1 MSKRLEDLSCN
12 RASPACISFPSS
24 ESLLIQSSKM
34 IWSSG
39 YVRSTALLPETTS
52 KTTIPKLKTSD
63 FAVANV
69 LFWKLSGGVLA
80 VDLYSVEAS
89 VWHVIINQE
98 QIIIMYTPSSQPYKI
113 PVPEISHSH

>member
-1 MSKRLEDLSCN
+1 MSRRLEELSCN

-63 FAVANV
+63 FAVAKL
-69 LFWKLSGGVLA
+69 LFWKLSGVFCRGFGLA
-80 VDLYSVEAS
+80 CSHKPRAVHHHA
-89 VWHVIINQE
+89 
-98 QIIIMYTPSSQPYKI
+98 YTILSALQDSGAGD
-113 PVPEISHSH
+113 